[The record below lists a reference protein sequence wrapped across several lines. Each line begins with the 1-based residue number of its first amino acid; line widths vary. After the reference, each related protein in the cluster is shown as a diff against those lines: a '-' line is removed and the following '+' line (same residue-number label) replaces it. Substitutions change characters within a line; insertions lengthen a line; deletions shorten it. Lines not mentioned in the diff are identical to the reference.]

1 MIDGRP
7 IYIGDG
13 LIPQIE
19 RFASK
24 YIYNELTVDAF
35 NTAIKMMGEKADSPT
50 GNQWMFVVNDQ
61 LWYDSQRVLS
71 EWLSNHTVCDTQL
84 WSEKVN
90 GMVKVGATF
99 NSYLIGGNTISF
111 KVDRALSRE
120 YGSDKGIG
128 FMIDLTADKTS
139 GSPALQMFSLKN
151 MDFIENRV
159 LGVGGADG
167 RSSGV
172 LSSPVAASKIIIHGY
187 AGIAVFNPYRS
198 FILRQA

>member
-1 MIDGRP
+1 M
-7 IYIGDG
+7 
-13 LIPQIE
+13 
-19 RFASK
+19 
-24 YIYNELTVDAF
+24 
-35 NTAIKMMGEKADSPT
+35 
-50 GNQWMFVVNDQ
+50 
-61 LWYDSQRVLS
+61 
-71 EWLSNHTVCDTQL
+71 
-84 WSEKVN
+84 
-90 GMVKVGATF
+90 
-99 NSYLIGGNTISF
+99 NTISF

-172 LSSPVAASKIIIHGY
+172 VSSPVAASKIIIHGY

>member
-50 GNQWMFVVNDQ
+50 GNQWMFVVNEQ
-61 LWYDSQRVLS
+61 LWYDIQRVLS
-71 EWLSNHTVCDTQL
+71 EWLSNHTACDTQL

-99 NSYLIGGNTISF
+99 NSYLIGGKSI
-111 KVDRALSRE
+111 
-120 YGSDKGIG
+120 
-128 FMIDLTADKTS
+128 
-139 GSPALQMFSLKN
+139 
-151 MDFIENRV
+151 
-159 LGVGGADG
+159 
-167 RSSGV
+167 
-172 LSSPVAASKIIIHGY
+172 AA
-187 AGIAVFNPYRS
+187 
-198 FILRQA
+198 